1 MKHYIYYLFLSIIFV
16 LAGCGEK
23 GMKKVDLSETKLN
36 DEIIQD
42 VVSELLKT
50 HGEAFRFRIERGVGQ
65 VASLWRV
72 SDGNE
77 SEFNAFCQEYFIA
90 DEDELDKLFQRLLL
104 NYEILGG
111 NMLRM
116 KKDLMRPLHLDLGPI
131 LPVDMLFGSY
141 EPGAHMQ
148 EDFFENK
155 IAFVVMLNFP
165 YYSLDEKTQSSDK
178 WSRREWAMARIGDYY
193 TSRVP
198 ATLIQNYVAINTAAD
213 AYIDN
218 YNIYM
223 GNLIDTNGEKLFPAD
238 LRLISHWGLRDELKS
253 NYADENG
260 IEKQKMVYAVMKR
273 IIDQTIPEKVINSDS
288 YDWNPF
294 TNQLFDNSE
303 SVDFQSEPDR
313 RYEHMLNNFKAQY
326 QLDPYY
332 PQTPNYIQR
341 QFEANMEIPQQ
352 DVEKLFVE
360 FVSSPTVN
368 KVAEYIRSQ
377 LGRQLEPFDIWFNGF
392 KAGSKYSQ
400 EQLDRITMTRYPNVE
415 EVQNDLPRMLRTLG
429 FSPEKADFIASQI
442 KVEGSR
448 GAGHAWGA
456 LTRDDK
462 ALLRTRIGAN
472 GMDYKGYNI
481 AVHEFGHNVEQ
492 TISLHDVDYYSLNRV
507 PNTSFTEALAF
518 IFQKRDLELL
528 GLSGGD
534 PMKEH
539 MNALANFWSCYEIMG
554 VSLVDMEVWKWMY
567 ANPNATPE
575 ELKEAVITIAKDI
588 WNKYYTPVFGQKDE
602 PILAIYSHMISN
614 PLYLSNYPLGHLI
627 DFQIEQYIADKNFA
641 DEILRIYKLGSII
654 PQQWMKEAVGQPLS
668 TQPTIEA
675 AEMALEVIGNN

>member
-77 SEFNAFCQEYFIA
+77 SEFNVFCQEYFIA

-429 FSPEKADFIASQI
+429 FSI
-442 KVEGSR
+442 
-448 GAGHAWGA
+448 
-456 LTRDDK
+456 
-462 ALLRTRIGAN
+462 LLAR
-472 GMDYKGYNI
+472 YKGPFDAYLN
-481 AVHEFGHNVEQ
+481 G
-492 TISLHDVDYYSLNRV
+492 TPKISS
-507 PNTSFTEALAF
+507 
-518 IFQKRDLELL
+518 
-528 GLSGGD
+528 
-534 PMKEH
+534 
-539 MNALANFWSCYEIMG
+539 
-554 VSLVDMEVWKWMY
+554 
-567 ANPNATPE
+567 
-575 ELKEAVITIAKDI
+575 LKEGDIVLILESCTHHVSCEDIGRVKMPNWMDKFTAKKLKYEVVSGLNQLPRPITDYALVVQCGGCMITRKQMVNRLKPAIDAGIPVTNYGMAIA
-588 WNKYYTPVFGQKDE
+588 YMQGVYQRA
-602 PILAIYSHMISN
+602 ILPFIKK
-614 PLYLSNYPLGHLI
+614 PLN
-627 DFQIEQYIADKNFA
+627 
-641 DEILRIYKLGSII
+641 
-654 PQQWMKEAVGQPLS
+654 
-668 TQPTIEA
+668 
-675 AEMALEVIGNN
+675 

>member
-77 SEFNAFCQEYFIA
+77 SEFNVFCQEYFIA

-492 TISLHDVDYYSLNRV
+492 TISLHDVDYYSLNRAPKTTWFEPKLRSGLV
-507 PNTSFTEALAF
+507 VH
-518 IFQKRDLELL
+518 LL
-528 GLSGGD
+528 
-534 PMKEH
+534 
-539 MNALANFWSCYEIMG
+539 
-554 VSLVDMEVWKWMY
+554 
-567 ANPNATPE
+567 
-575 ELKEAVITIAKDI
+575 
-588 WNKYYTPVFGQKDE
+588 
-602 PILAIYSHMISN
+602 
-614 PLYLSNYPLGHLI
+614 
-627 DFQIEQYIADKNFA
+627 DK
-641 DEILRIYKLGSII
+641 I
-654 PQQWMKEAVGQPLS
+654 
-668 TQPTIEA
+668 
-675 AEMALEVIGNN
+675 

>member
-42 VVSELLKT
+42 VVSELLKN

-77 SEFNAFCQEYFIA
+77 SEFNVFCQEYFIA

-165 YYSLDEKTQSSDK
+165 YYSLDEKTQLSDK

-260 IEKQKMVYAVMKR
+260 IEKQKMVM
-273 IIDQTIPEKVINSDS
+273 
-288 YDWNPF
+288 
-294 TNQLFDNSE
+294 
-303 SVDFQSEPDR
+303 
-313 RYEHMLNNFKAQY
+313 
-326 QLDPYY
+326 
-332 PQTPNYIQR
+332 
-341 QFEANMEIPQQ
+341 
-352 DVEKLFVE
+352 
-360 FVSSPTVN
+360 
-368 KVAEYIRSQ
+368 
-377 LGRQLEPFDIWFNGF
+377 
-392 KAGSKYSQ
+392 
-400 EQLDRITMTRYPNVE
+400 
-415 EVQNDLPRMLRTLG
+415 
-429 FSPEKADFIASQI
+429 
-442 KVEGSR
+442 
-448 GAGHAWGA
+448 
-456 LTRDDK
+456 
-462 ALLRTRIGAN
+462 
-472 GMDYKGYNI
+472 
-481 AVHEFGHNVEQ
+481 
-492 TISLHDVDYYSLNRV
+492 
-507 PNTSFTEALAF
+507 
-518 IFQKRDLELL
+518 
-528 GLSGGD
+528 
-534 PMKEH
+534 
-539 MNALANFWSCYEIMG
+539 
-554 VSLVDMEVWKWMY
+554 
-567 ANPNATPE
+567 
-575 ELKEAVITIAKDI
+575 
-588 WNKYYTPVFGQKDE
+588 
-602 PILAIYSHMISN
+602 
-614 PLYLSNYPLGHLI
+614 PL
-627 DFQIEQYIADKNFA
+627 
-641 DEILRIYKLGSII
+641 
-654 PQQWMKEAVGQPLS
+654 
-668 TQPTIEA
+668 
-675 AEMALEVIGNN
+675 

>member
-1 MKHYIYYLFLSIIFV
+1 
-16 LAGCGEK
+16 
-23 GMKKVDLSETKLN
+23 
-36 DEIIQD
+36 
-42 VVSELLKT
+42 
-50 HGEAFRFRIERGVGQ
+50 
-65 VASLWRV
+65 
-72 SDGNE
+72 
-77 SEFNAFCQEYFIA
+77 
-90 DEDELDKLFQRLLL
+90 
-104 NYEILGG
+104 
-111 NMLRM
+111 
-116 KKDLMRPLHLDLGPI
+116 
-131 LPVDMLFGSY
+131 
-141 EPGAHMQ
+141 
-148 EDFFENK
+148 
-155 IAFVVMLNFP
+155 
-165 YYSLDEKTQSSDK
+165 
-178 WSRREWAMARIGDYY
+178 
-193 TSRVP
+193 
-198 ATLIQNYVAINTAAD
+198 
-213 AYIDN
+213 
-218 YNIYM
+218 
-223 GNLIDTNGEKLFPAD
+223 
-238 LRLISHWGLRDELKS
+238 LKS

-588 WNKYYTPVFGQKDE
+588 WNKYYAPVFGQKDE